1 MLAIVR
7 MNEPE
12 YKFYSNVER
21 SYVVKTQIISPH
33 ILSKDVFSGLHILVV
48 SITAVVATENKCARD
63 YIDE

>member
-1 MLAIVR
+1 MR

-12 YKFYSNVER
+12 CEFYSNLKR
-21 SYVVKTQIISPH
+21 SYVVKIQIISPH

-48 SITAVVATENKCARD
+48 SITAVVAAENKCACD

>member
-1 MLAIVR
+1 ML
-7 MNEPE
+7 
-12 YKFYSNVER
+12 ER

-48 SITAVVATENKCARD
+48 SITAVVAAENKCASD